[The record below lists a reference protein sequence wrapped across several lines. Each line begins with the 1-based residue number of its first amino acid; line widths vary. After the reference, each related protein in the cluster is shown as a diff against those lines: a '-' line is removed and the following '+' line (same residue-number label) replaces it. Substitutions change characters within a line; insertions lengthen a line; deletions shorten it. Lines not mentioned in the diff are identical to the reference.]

1 MLLLKS
7 SGWRYLAMISIAWLA
22 LFTVIRVVLLC
33 ASFSVA
39 DANVWQLFLFSGL
52 ISTLFYGLLYR
63 HSGSDKGELIA
74 QVAR

>member
-7 SGWRYLAMISIAWLA
+7 SRWRYLAMISIAWLT
-22 LFTVIRVVLLC
+22 LFTVTCVVLLC
-33 ASFSVA
+33 ARFFAA
-39 DANVWQLFLFSGL
+39 DASAWQLFLFAWL
-52 ISTLFYGLLYR
+52 ICTLCYGLLYR